1 VRRFRKTIRLAVA
14 WAFLL
19 LLSLWLAAPVVPI
32 LIAALITTAISVG
45 VSYLT
50 SLFTPKPPAVHRG
63 KRDPLQMDSQY
74 GNPIPRIYGKVRLA
88 GEVIWTPGIR
98 EQQTTIAGGGK
109 GKRRQ
114 PDQVQYSYYAS
125 WAVRFCKG
133 RADGQPVVI
142 KKIWFDTKLVFDG
155 SELPPPPPE
164 SVQVGWIEVP
174 GELIFTQATL
184 NASQL
189 KFYYGA
195 PEQLPDPVIEADKG
209 AGMVSAHRG
218 HVYARFVDVKLDD
231 FGARIPN
238 VTAELDEGTTSV
250 GAMVKGEL
258 MLAGLAEGEID
269 VSQIEADTC
278 EGFLIQ
284 GRSTA
289 RENIE
294 QLAQSFFFDLVEVDG
309 KMRAVKRGQL
319 PVAVVPYSDIGAYDD
334 GDQPPPRF
342 QSVRAQNLEIPRG
355 VDVTFFDPAQQYE
368 TGKAGYVRQIYAS
381 KEIATINLALV
392 MNSALANKIA
402 RIQSVVNWT
411 EREPIT
417 FSLPPKYLRY
427 VPTDVLTLTRA
438 DGSTVDVRLQ
448 RMEFTPAGKLNCTA
462 VRQLASAYRQIGVS
476 ASGADGIGQQQVEAP
491 VNLDVFLKGGF
502 TLNDVDALTSGFY
515 VAASVAESSPANSK
529 WRGAL
534 FYRNEAATDE
544 VNANYQYLAGLSVP
558 ATTGRALTVLSP
570 GSGVDTEH
578 TVDIYLTHGALESI
592 TQSTF
597 DGSATANVAILGDE
611 VIQFREA
618 TQPDPNQ
625 PKLWRLGGAIRRA
638 MRATNDGANTHQE
651 GDVFVLAD
659 SALRRIA
666 INADQV
672 GVAYHYKAVAFGA
685 DIEESDFLAFTA

>member
-1 VRRFRKTIRLAVA
+1 MKLLVRQIRLTIA

-19 LLSLWLAAPVVPI
+19 TLAIWLAAPIVPI
-32 LIAALITTAISVG
+32 LVGALISTAISVG

-50 SLFTPKPPAVHRG
+50 SLFTPKPPAVQRG

-74 GNPIPRIYGKVRLA
+74 GNPIPRIYGKVRIA
-88 GEVIWTPGIR
+88 GEVVWTTGIKER
-98 EQQTTIAGGGK
+98 QTTIAGGGK

-125 WAVRFCKG
+125 WAVRFCRG

-164 SVQVGWIEVP
+164 SVRIGWIDVP
-174 GELIFTQATL
+174 GSLIFTTATL
-184 NASQL
+184 TAGQL
-189 KFYYGA
+189 KFYYGT

-209 AGMVSAHRG
+209 AGMVSALRR
-218 HVYARFVDVKLDD
+218 HVYARFTDVKLDD

-238 VTAELDEGTTSV
+238 VTAEIDEGTTSV
-250 GAMVKGEL
+250 GQMVKGEL
-258 MLAGLAEGEID
+258 MLAGLADSEID

-284 GRSTA
+284 GRSSA

-294 QLAQSFFFDLVEVDG
+294 QLTQAFFFDCIEVDG
-309 KMRAVKRGQL
+309 QMKAVKRGQL
-319 PVAVVPYSDIGAYDD
+319 PVVVVPYADIGAYDD
-334 GDQPPPRF
+334 GDEPPPRF
-342 QSVRAQNLEIPRG
+342 QAVRAQDLEIPRG

-381 KEIATINLALV
+381 KEIATINLSLV

-417 FSLPPKYLRY
+417 FTLPPKYLRY
-427 VPTDVLTLTRA
+427 VPSDVLTLTRA
-438 DGSTVDVRLQ
+438 DGSAVDVRLQ

-462 VRQLASAYRQIGVS
+462 VRQLASAYRQVGVG
-476 ASGADGIGQQQVEAP
+476 ASGEDGIGQQQVEIP
-491 VNLDVFLKGGF
+491 VNLDVFIKGGF
-502 TLNDVDALTSGFY
+502 TLNDVDALTDGFY
-515 VAASVAESSPANSK
+515 VAATKAESSPSNSR

-558 ATTGRALTVLSP
+558 ATMGKALTVLSP

-578 TVDIYLTHGALESI
+578 QVDVYLTYGTLESI

-638 MRATNDGANTHQE
+638 MRGTNDGADSHQE
-651 GDVFVLAD
+651 GDLFVLAD
-659 SALRRIA
+659 NAVRRIT

-672 GVAYHYKAVAFGA
+672 GVTYHYKAVAFGG
-685 DIEESDFLAFTA
+685 DIEDADFIAFEA